1 MTIWD
6 VKVGGA
12 VIRMTDEAK
21 AHAIAGLINDG
32 GLYEE
37 PAEVVASRGPRRSK
51 PPTKA
56 TVKARKK

>member
-1 MTIWD
+1 MTVWD

-21 AHAIAGLINDG
+21 AHAIADLINTG
-32 GLYEE
+32 GLYE
-37 PAEVVASRGPRRSK
+37 AVVVDSRGPRK
-51 PPTKA
+51 AAPKTKA